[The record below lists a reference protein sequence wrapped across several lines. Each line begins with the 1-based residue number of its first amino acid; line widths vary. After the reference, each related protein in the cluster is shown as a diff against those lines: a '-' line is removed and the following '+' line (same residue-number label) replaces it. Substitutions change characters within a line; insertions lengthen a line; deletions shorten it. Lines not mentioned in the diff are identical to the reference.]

1 MNFLRQ
7 YRTIPALRL
16 KHRSDGSPRQE
27 PPQAAVALR
36 SASLRLG
43 VRHGICVA
51 KMLDNVGLRYPHR
64 ASGAKAPRTLRPLP
78 LLRFAVSATGG
89 AHLCSIQYYLRF
101 WLGICR
107 TSLTVS
113 ALRIM
118 RYCQRIGW
126 NIMQY
131 TIENEY
137 LRLTVDTHGAE
148 AVSVVNKA
156 TGAEMLWC
164 GDPAVWGRHA
174 PILFPYTGK
183 LTGGKMIAKGKEY
196 AGGQH
201 GFARDVEHTLVGK
214 TETSLTLVLQANE
227 ETRAKWPYEFEL
239 RSTFELVEK
248 TVRHTLAVYN
258 PSEPELRFGIG
269 YHPAFAIPFD
279 DAHTP
284 ADYEFRFDELE
295 SPLCVSCLPNGL
307 LNGTDYH
314 YLARNTRTVP
324 LTDDLFDYDSHCMLN
339 LRSKTLAIVEK
350 DTGRAVRC
358 NIEGYPYVLIW
369 SKPEKPYRFVCIEP
383 WHSLPGEENGPL
395 TWENRPCAAAL
406 HPGETWSTTLCTTFE
421 R

>member
-1 MNFLRQ
+1 
-7 YRTIPALRL
+7 
-16 KHRSDGSPRQE
+16 
-27 PPQAAVALR
+27 
-36 SASLRLG
+36 
-43 VRHGICVA
+43 
-51 KMLDNVGLRYPHR
+51 
-64 ASGAKAPRTLRPLP
+64 
-78 LLRFAVSATGG
+78 
-89 AHLCSIQYYLRF
+89 
-101 WLGICR
+101 
-107 TSLTVS
+107 
-113 ALRIM
+113 
-118 RYCQRIGW
+118 
-126 NIMQY
+126 MQY

-350 DTGRAVRC
+350 YTGRAVRC

-395 TWENRPCAAAL
+395 TWEDRPCAAAL